1 MYQKEGCHYS
11 VGRSGSDGL
20 TGEGVRGSEM
30 KEDEGRR
37 KSEMRGG
44 KGSETRGSEGR
55 ADEGITSMPHLPL
68 ATAQPELNLV
78 HSTRIEFC
86 Q

>member
-37 KSEMRGG
+37 K
-44 KGSETRGSEGR
+44 SETRGSEGR

>member
-1 MYQKEGCHYS
+1 MYQKEECHYS
-11 VGRSGSDGL
+11 MGRSGSDGL

-37 KSEMRGG
+37 MRGG
-44 KGSETRGSEGR
+44 RGSETRGSEGR

-68 ATAQPELNLV
+68 GTAQPELNLV